1 MSEIQLISG
10 AEIKLT
16 NNSDTEIKN
25 GLISDIFTKEDNLD
39 NIMIQNDMTLTPGKS
54 SNCSADILSGILEE
68 TLLSKYFFSD
78 DNMKNIQKMIR
89 YNFYNEKNKVIS
101 EQSNLILLTIMRG
114 IFLKYSNSG
123 ARSAEDIKMQIIMLN
138 EIVTEYSLKQMY
150 SNYDMYHRYLSD
162 IEKRPPP
169 HPHPKNTDSKSYT
182 YNLSERNNMSLD
194 TTILW
199 SGYSN

>member
-10 AEIKLT
+10 AELKLSD
-16 NNSDTEIKN
+16 NSNEEPKN
-25 GLISDIFTKEDNLD
+25 GLISDIFTKKDNLEH
-39 NIMIQNDMTLTPGKS
+39 IFIENDMTLTPGKS

-101 EQSNLILLTIMRG
+101 EQSNLVLLTIMRG

-123 ARSAEDIKMQIIMLN
+123 ARSAEDIKMQVIMLN

-182 YNLSERNNMSLD
+182 YNLSERNNFQEVEE
-194 TTILW
+194 W
-199 SGYSN
+199 SGITN